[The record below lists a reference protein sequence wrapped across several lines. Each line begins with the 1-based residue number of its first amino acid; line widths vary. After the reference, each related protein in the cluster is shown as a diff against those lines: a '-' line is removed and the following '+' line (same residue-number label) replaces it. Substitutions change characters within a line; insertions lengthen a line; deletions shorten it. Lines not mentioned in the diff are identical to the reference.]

1 MKNWKF
7 YLHPMAIFIV
17 AQLAWLTLVGMWI
30 YWYSSNYVIFE
41 MVGSKISPQLISRAT
56 NIIVLVIGLI
66 LLVAILAGMYLI
78 FIYLNRQISLTK
90 LYDTFISNVTH
101 ELKSPLASIQ
111 LYLETMKIRDIP
123 PEKQKEFIDLM
134 IADTERL
141 QNLINSI
148 LKLSSLESRKSA
160 YSFHVFHADT
170 LIRSLIAESVD
181 QLKIPEESIVVKGE
195 APCQCAVDS
204 DALKI
209 AFNILIDNANKYSQ
223 GKLELTVNYFC
234 TSKNIIIEFID
245 KGIGISR
252 ENQKK
257 IFKKFQRIYHPN
269 TPNVKGTGLGLYLAR
284 EILRHHGGKI
294 SVFSE
299 GENKGATFR
308 LHLPIYPKSKERY
321 LKSLLKI
328 SRTNQNLEI

>member
-17 AQLAWLTLVGMWI
+17 AQLAWLSLVGMWI
-30 YWYSSNYVIFE
+30 YWYTSNYIIFE
-41 MVGSKISPQLISRAT
+41 KVGSKISPQIISRTA

-90 LYDTFISNVTH
+90 LYDNFISNVTH

-111 LYLETMKIRDIP
+111 LYLETMKIRKIP
-123 PEKQKEFIDLM
+123 AEKQQEFIDLM
-134 IADTERL
+134 IADAERL

-160 YSFHVFHADT
+160 YFYQIFDADS
-170 LIRSLIAESVD
+170 LIKSLIAESIE
-181 QLKIPEESIVVKGE
+181 QLKIPLNSVLVKGA
-195 APCQCAVDS
+195 APCKCAADS

-209 AFNILIDNANKYSQ
+209 VFNILVDNANKYSR
-223 GKLELTVNYFC
+223 GKLQLTINYFC
-234 TSKNIIIEFID
+234 TSKNIVIEFID
-245 KGIGISR
+245 EGIGISH

-299 GENKGATFR
+299 GENKGATFQ
-308 LHLPIYPKSKERY
+308 LQLPIFPKSKKRY
-321 LKSLLKI
+321 LQNLLKI
-328 SRTNQNLEI
+328 SKTNNDLEI

>member
-7 YLHPMAIFIV
+7 YLHPLAIFIV
-17 AQLAWLTLVGMWI
+17 AQLAWLSLVGIWI
-30 YWYSSNYVIFE
+30 YWYSSNYIIFE
-41 MVGSKISPQLISRAT
+41 TVGSKISPQLISPST
-56 NIIVLVIGLI
+56 NIVVLIIGLF

-78 FIYLNRQISLTK
+78 FIHLNRQISLTK

-111 LYLETMKIRDIP
+111 LYLETMKMRDIP
-123 PEKQKEFIDLM
+123 LKKQKDFIDLM

-148 LKLSSLESRKSA
+148 LKLSALESRKSA
-160 YSFHVFHADT
+160 YSFRVFHADT
-170 LIRSLIAESVD
+170 LIKSLVAESAER
-181 QLKIPEESIVVKGE
+181 LKIPVNSIVVKGD
-195 APCQCAVDS
+195 APCQCVADN

-209 AFNILIDNANKYSQ
+209 VFNILIDNANKYSR

-234 TSKNIIIEFID
+234 TSKNIIIEFTD
-245 KGIGISR
+245 KGIGIAR
-252 ENQKK
+252 QNQKK

-269 TPNVKGTGLGLYLAR
+269 TPTVKGTGFGLYLAK
-284 EILRHHGGKI
+284 EIIRQHSGKI

-308 LHLPIYPKSKERY
+308 IQLPIYPKSKTHY
-321 LKSLLKI
+321 LKWLLKN
-328 SRTNQNLEI
+328 SRSNKNLEI